1 LLEVNAAALT
11 MASMESQDVVG
22 RKMVEGPWWRDLP
35 MAQDVLASHFEN
47 ACAGK
52 VVRFEVATQFAGKR
66 SGVLDFSFTPL
77 FDADQNVSQVL
88 AEGRDVTERRRAE
101 EALREI
107 GALTTMGRLA
117 ARVAHE
123 INNPLA
129 GIQNSF
135 LLLADAIPETHPHHK
150 FVGAIEREIQRIAVV
165 TRQLYETYRPDQ
177 SSTADSSVVLAVT
190 DAVSFLNQV
199 NRGRAVRI
207 VTDVSRAPSSIPV
220 PDALLRQTLYNL
232 VQNAVEAS
240 PSNGIV
246 TVTAAREGNSCLIVV
261 RDEGMGIAPH
271 LRERIWD
278 PFFSTKDSKVK
289 TSGMGLGLA
298 LVRQSVEAVGGTVR
312 LVDSLEGG
320 TTFEVRLPMTP
331 VTRVGAEHHADAVA
345 G

>member
-1 LLEVNAAALT
+1 
-11 MASMESQDVVG
+11 MID
-22 RKMVEGPWWRDLP
+22 GPWWRELDDARETISARFMEAL
-35 MAQDVLASHFEN
+35 LGN
-47 ACAGK
+47 
-52 VVRFEVATQFAGKR
+52 VVRFELSTRFAQGR

-77 FDADQNVSQVL
+77 FDAEGNVVQVL

-135 LLLADAIPETHPHHK
+135 LLLADAIPPDHPHYR

-177 SSTADSSVVLAVT
+177 SSTASSSVVLAVT
-190 DAVSFLNQV
+190 DAVSFLDQV
-199 NRGRAVRI
+199 NRGRGVRI
-207 VTDVSRAPSSIPV
+207 VTDVTRAPSSIPI

-240 PSNGIV
+240 PPNGVV
-246 TVTAAREGNSCLIVV
+246 TVTAARTADTCIIVV
-261 RDEGMGIAPH
+261 RDEGAGIAPH
-271 LRERIWD
+271 LRERIFD
-278 PFFSTKDSKVK
+278 PFFSTKDAKVK

-298 LVRQSVEAVGGTVR
+298 LVKQSVEAVGGTIH

-320 TTFEVRLPMTP
+320 ATFEVRLPMTP
-331 VTRVGAEHHADAVA
+331 VTRVA
-345 G
+345 GERQGVGF